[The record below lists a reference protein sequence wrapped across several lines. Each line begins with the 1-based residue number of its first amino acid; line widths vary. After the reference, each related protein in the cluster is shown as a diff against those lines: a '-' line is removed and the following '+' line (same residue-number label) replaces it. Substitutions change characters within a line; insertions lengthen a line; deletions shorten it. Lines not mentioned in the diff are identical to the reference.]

1 MTASMTRYA
10 GPISQ
15 AEVHAHGLVAS
26 GFAEDQAL
34 AEVLDRYPAELFDI
48 NLYDYDDEGQ
58 VSLRTG
64 ARGRLNG
71 AELLEAIQQSDTE
84 AGREIL
90 AWAGQHFN
98 PELFDCRAANAAVQ
112 RICNNFWG

>member
-10 GPISQ
+10 GPITQ
-15 AEVHAHGLVAS
+15 AEVHPHALVAD
-26 GFAEDQAL
+26 GFAKDQAL
-34 AEVLDRYPAELFDI
+34 AEVLDRYPADLFDI

-71 AELLEAIQQSDTE
+71 AELLEAIQQ
-84 AGREIL
+84 GRLWVNMRKVEQGWPELWRAAMVDFERIL
-90 AWAGQHFN
+90 A
-98 PELFDCRAANAAVQ
+98 VMV
-112 RICNNFWG
+112 